1 MVLMVLMV
9 LRMQHHRMKSMK
21 KDRKMSL
28 RFVCFLVASIGLLIG
43 VSQAQAAFAQ
53 GGTAQQT
60 SLAAQAS
67 TTNYPV
73 WMYIASIDMSQ
84 PVIPVGLDAN
94 GMPIVPDHE
103 PGWFNQSA
111 RPGEGENIVLWGHVL
126 RFRAT
131 PHIPAPFGRIKELT
145 LGTPIHIFTANG
157 EEHVYVVQQQLW
169 VTPDQVQYILPQGS
183 ERLTLVSC
191 IGEQIIVDGSVE
203 DMSHRLITIAVPAR

>member
-1 MVLMVLMV
+1 
-9 LRMQHHRMKSMK
+9 
-21 KDRKMSL
+21 
-28 RFVCFLVASIGLLIG
+28 
-43 VSQAQAAFAQ
+43 
-53 GGTAQQT
+53 
-60 SLAAQAS
+60 
-67 TTNYPV
+67 
-73 WMYIASIDMSQ
+73 MSQ
-84 PVIPVGLDAN
+84 PVIPVGVDAN
-94 GMPIVPDHE
+94 GLPIVPDHE

-157 EEHVYVVQQQLW
+157 EEHIYVVQQQVW

-203 DMSHRLITIAVPAR
+203 DMSHRLITIALPLNQG